1 MSLGGLGN
9 PKRSLGD
16 SKKTMY
22 LFARRHHRPQC
33 LPCSFQNIGECNFCP
48 ISLDP
53 RFCYTCTLQHPKNT
67 SCTNTGGSQLTPKFP
82 TIIPSYITRDKP
94 SWNHFQANGMKGKK
108 TNAMQDRTPSSAPGG
123 STCKP
128 HVKTEPSET
137 VALLLETSEAAK
149 QLPSLRR
156 GRDQPNPLWAKK
168 MNGPVDVARM
178 GLAESILLLVI
189 DSNFPTSESINP
201 IQIVLPPK
209 PNNLILHATN
219 YCKVDEN

>member
-108 TNAMQDRTPSSAPGG
+108 QMQ
-123 STCKP
+123 CKIVHLHLP
-128 HVKTEPSET
+128 RVGQRANPMSKLNPQKP
-137 VALLLETSEAAK
+137 LPCCWRILK
-149 QLPSLRR
+149 QLSSFHR
-156 GRDQPNPLWAKK
+156 
-168 MNGPVDVARM
+168 
-178 GLAESILLLVI
+178 
-189 DSNFPTSESINP
+189 
-201 IQIVLPPK
+201 
-209 PNNLILHATN
+209 
-219 YCKVDEN
+219 